1 MGSSASKASRA
12 ANSAARVY
20 PTAASKAATNA
31 PKPTQAGRAS
41 QPGPTVRPQPQA
53 SETRDEAINL
63 DAADPAF
70 AAQLR
75 SIGPVESNPYT
86 SNSSTSPYEPHR
98 QPLEPSTNTKSTM
111 PPTSSRRHPDANTSN
126 LPDFSTGPNPF
137 GPPTGAPMPPRMH
150 NPALTILSARER
162 LAEEAEQEF
171 ANLGRRGAPGRQ
183 FLDVVELRKVL
194 VLRDQRG
201 GRPAGEIERQLG
213 LREGVVGRLGPKGVV
228 EAL

>member
-1 MGSSASKASRA
+1 
-12 ANSAARVY
+12 
-20 PTAASKAATNA
+20 
-31 PKPTQAGRAS
+31 
-41 QPGPTVRPQPQA
+41 
-53 SETRDEAINL
+53 
-63 DAADPAF
+63 
-70 AAQLR
+70 
-75 SIGPVESNPYT
+75 
-86 SNSSTSPYEPHR
+86 
-98 QPLEPSTNTKSTM
+98 M
-111 PPTSSRRHPDANTSN
+111 PPTSSRRHDANTSN
-126 LPDFSTGPNPF
+126 LPDFSTGPNPY
-137 GPPTGAPMPPRMH
+137 GPPTGAPMPPRMY

-201 GRPAGEIERQLG
+201 MPVGEIERQLG